1 MKKYWYKATKN
12 TKKTP
17 RRSPAAR
24 SLCPEKGPELQK
36 LKQLIEINTY
46 ITNSLVKEEVLK
58 RILHQVKDI
67 LKCESCSMLLADQEL
82 RVLKF
87 AIMSEENES
96 ERLKDTGLKMGEGIA
111 GTVWSNGM
119 PLIINDPENDP
130 RFSDIADRK
139 ACTRTRSIIA
149 VPLAVDGEIIGVIEA
164 INKIKG
170 DFIPFDLTILQYIS
184 TQAAIA
190 IKNADLYNMAT
201 RDGMTKL
208 FLHKYFKERLIEE
221 GARAS
226 RYSHP
231 LSLVMFDIDHFKSF
245 NDTYGHQAGDHI
257 LKNVAEIIQH
267 NCRDMDIACRYGG
280 EEFTVILPET
290 TMEEAYIFAERVR
303 KAIEKLMIPYG
314 DHELQVTI
322 SGGITATPPASPAS
336 MDEFVQMADQALYT
350 SKAEGRNCCHIFS
363 PVKNS

>member
-1 MKKYWYKATKN
+1 MKKNWYKATKQ
-12 TKKTP
+12 TKKTH

-24 SLCPEKGPELQK
+24 SPRPEKEPELQK

-67 LKCESCSMLLADQEL
+67 LKCESSSMLLADQEL
-82 RVLKF
+82 RILKF
-87 AIMSEENES
+87 AIMSEDNES

-149 VPLAVDGEIIGVIEA
+149 VPLAVDGKIIGVIES
-164 INKIKG
+164 INKING
-170 DFIPFDLTILQYIS
+170 DFLPFDLTILQYIS

-221 GARAS
+221 IARAS

-231 LSLVMFDIDHFKSF
+231 LSLVMFDIDQFKSF

-257 LKNVAEIIQH
+257 LKNVADIIQQ

-290 TMEEAYIFAERVR
+290 TIEDAYIFAERVR
-303 KAIEKLMIPYG
+303 KAIESLKIPYG

-322 SGGITATPPASPAS
+322 SGGIAATPPASPAS
-336 MDEFVQMADQALYT
+336 MDEFIQMADQALYT
-350 SKAEGRNCCHIFS
+350 SKADGRNCCYNFA
-363 PVKNS
+363 PVQN